1 MVGTV
6 LSGAVYFKAALRS
19 RRAVRLFVSGLL
31 LSAACFVT
39 RPAMAVPVVVIA
51 APVQVD
57 EGQGIPLE
65 VTVTDEEGA
74 VTFSWDLDGD
84 GVYGEAAGE
93 TSVTIPPGSTDGPSS
108 LTVGVSAV
116 GPSETTTESAI
127 ISVLNVAPALTGQP
141 PTEAGVRR
149 EYRFDITVSEPAGDR
164 DPVTLVLTSR
174 PMGME
179 IVDGAVVWTPE
190 PDQRGRT
197 FPAILRATDD
207 EDATGVQRWEVTV
220 SANTAP
226 SAPVPVRPVR
236 RERMPEGEPVTLR
249 VDNGLDLDEDPLQ
262 YIYTLSRT
270 SDFEGESVF
279 VSDPVD
285 EGEGQTLYVTEGPL
299 ERGLWYW
306 RVVATDG
313 MEESPPAFAQ
323 LVIGEPTF
331 GDAGVIVDD
340 GGGGCSVGHAGS
352 PSALRGAPGLLG
364 ARGLL
369 GTLGLLGPLGLLFL
383 RRRR

>member
-1 MVGTV
+1 M
-6 LSGAVYFKAALRS
+6 RI
-19 RRAVRLFVSGLL
+19 
-31 LSAACFVT
+31 SAPLEA
-39 RPAMAVPVVVIA
+39 
-51 APVQVD
+51 D

-65 VTVTDEEGA
+65 VTVSDEDGA

-84 GVYGEAAGE
+84 GSYGEATGE
-93 TSVTIPPGSTDGPSS
+93 TSVTLPSGTTDGPSS
-108 LTVGVSAV
+108 VTVGVQAV
-116 GPSETTTESAI
+116 GPSETTTESAT
-127 ISVLNVAPALTGQP
+127 ISVLNVAPTLTGQP

-149 EYRFDITVSEPAGDR
+149 EYRFDSTIDEPAGER
-164 DPVTLVLTSR
+164 DPVALVLTSR

-220 SANTAP
+220 AANTAP
-226 SAPVPVRPVR
+226 FAPVPVRPVR

-249 VDNGLDLDEDPLQ
+249 VDNGVDLDEDPLQ

-270 SDFEGESVF
+270 SDFDGDSVF
-279 VSDPVD
+279 VSAAVE
-285 EGEGQTLYVTEGPL
+285 EGERQTLFVTDGPL

-306 RVVATDG
+306 SVVATDG

-323 LVIGEPTF
+323 LVIGDAVF
-331 GDAGVIVDD
+331 GDGGTGPIDE
-340 GGGGCSVGHAGS
+340 GGGCAVARPETGTRPIRA
-352 PSALRGAPGLLG
+352 GLLG
-364 ARGLL
+364 LL
-369 GTLGLLGPLGLLFL
+369 VLVFL